1 MATTIPRIQ
10 ILSKNNYE
18 EQYIVSLTDTIPLA
32 PLHHSAIRVS
42 PKILSLTTNNFTYAR
57 LGHLVGW
64 WDVHPLPPSTPAGFS
79 EAKKYGRI
87 SAWGYGVVV
96 ESKVTGVEVGTQ
108 LYGYLPIGTLPVD
121 LEVQLAPNIP
131 GQVLEI
137 SKQREKLMSIYNR
150 YMLYSPAA
158 TQEEKAKEKQSQGY
172 DSLFQVLFETS
183 YLINRFVLAWE
194 PDLLVLPSDGS
205 EGPRRPSAD
214 TKQWTLVDAKVG
226 DNTTVLIFSASG
238 KTALMFAYLLK
249 HRRPTDQKP
258 RAIVGIG
265 SDSSKNFTRETG
277 LYDYVLA
284 YDSDSRDLGAELG
297 LDADSKIIIVDFG
310 SRGGA
315 GDRWAEKL
323 RQSYKNAALLGVG
336 VEVVADSPEKTTEK
350 FLSNLR
356 TPSLKT
362 PVNASEMRSQAMR
375 IMGEKSY
382 FKDFWEEWNLCK
394 EGGVVKG
401 LRLVWGQGMDDL
413 AKAWETLYKGEFRR
427 DEGFVFDLSAERI
440 EKI

>member
-1 MATTIPRIQ
+1 MATTVPRIQ

-32 PLHHSAIRVS
+32 PLHNSAIRVS

-79 EAKKYGRI
+79 DVKKYGRI

-96 ESKVTGVEVGTQ
+96 ESNVTGVEVGTQ

-121 LEVQLAPNIP
+121 LEVQLTPNIP
-131 GQVLEI
+131 GQILEI

-150 YMLYSPAA
+150 YMLYSPAT

-172 DSLFQVLFETS
+172 DSLFQVLFETG

-205 EGPRRPSAD
+205 EGLRRPSAD
-214 TKQWTLVDAKVG
+214 VKQWTLVDAKVG
-226 DNTTVLIFSASG
+226 DNTNVLIFSASG
-238 KTALMFAYLLK
+238 KTALAFAYLLK
-249 HRRPTDQKP
+249 HRRPTDKKP

-265 SDSSKNFTRETG
+265 SDSTKTFTQQTG

-284 YDSDSRDLGAELG
+284 YDSDSRDLGAELA

-315 GDRWAEKL
+315 ADRWADKL
-323 RQSYKNAALLGVG
+323 RQSYKNVALLGVG

-350 FLSNLR
+350 ILSNLR
-356 TPSLKT
+356 TPNLKT
-362 PVNASEMRSQAMR
+362 QVNASEMRSQAMK

-413 AKAWETLYKGEFRR
+413 AKAWETLYKGEFGP

-440 EKI
+440 DKI